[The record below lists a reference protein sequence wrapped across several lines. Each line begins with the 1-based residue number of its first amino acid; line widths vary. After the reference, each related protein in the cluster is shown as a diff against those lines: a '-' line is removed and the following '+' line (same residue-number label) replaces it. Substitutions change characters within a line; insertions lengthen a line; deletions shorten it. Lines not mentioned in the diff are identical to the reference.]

1 MSLFAGE
8 SPRIDQGSLPRRLS
22 SLSEALYRTQG
33 ELSFLLLRAKL
44 FCGKRIVLNARSI
57 LNLGLS
63 SCGPV
68 PGFATSFGNRY
79 FHASGFS
86 PLPLNI
92 DEPHF

>member
-1 MSLFAGE
+1 MSSFAGE
-8 SPRIDQGSLPRRLS
+8 SPPIDQGSLPRRFS

-33 ELSFLLLRAKL
+33 ELSFLLLMPKL
-44 FCGKRIVLNARSI
+44 FCGKIIFLNARSI

-63 SCGPV
+63 SCGSV

-92 DEPHF
+92 DDRHF